1 MIPMKLKWLIS
12 RKAVRHPHARVGR
25 WYRLHMLVVWRAFVW
40 GNFLPGRP
48 LTLKV
53 WFHFG
58 WNAWN
63 GGRIAM
69 HFAKDNSTYMHTCSG
84 HGSCKEVKQAC
95 RHQRACHHLLLLQH
109 PGIQLKQVQMQVW
122 YCGNWICSQLN
133 LHCKESHQ
141 CLTFVHVSALYVYRD
156 KKGDGDCDTASF
168 TDFTV

>member
-1 MIPMKLKWLIS
+1 MANLKKSCQTSSCQSWKVIQTAYACSLEGLC
-12 RKAVRHPHARVGR
+12 VGK
-25 WYRLHMLVVWRAFVW
+25 WWWSFVSHKWVIIEGMVPLRLKCLQ
-40 GNFLPGRP
+40 
-48 LTLKV
+48 
-53 WFHFG
+53 
-58 WNAWN
+58 WN

-84 HGSCKEVKQAC
+84 HGFCKEVKQAC

-122 YCGNWICSQLN
+122 YCGNWICSQLY

-141 CLTFVHVSALYVYRD
+141 CLTFVHVSALHVYRD